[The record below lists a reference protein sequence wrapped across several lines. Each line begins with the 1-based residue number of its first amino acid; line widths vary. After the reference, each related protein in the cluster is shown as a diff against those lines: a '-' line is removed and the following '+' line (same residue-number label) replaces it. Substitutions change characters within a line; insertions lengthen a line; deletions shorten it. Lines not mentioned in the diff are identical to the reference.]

1 MQTTPGSISNQAPRI
16 SEMSSL
22 LSSASQP
29 FIRGEDSASFK
40 QALAAIKQDQPP
52 QDTVREEVRKLVA
65 TTFITPLFSQ
75 MRQGTGFAEGSPF
88 APGFAENSF
97 NQMFDQLV
105 SDRLIAQM
113 DAPGN
118 RMPLVEQV
126 TQHLMRHQSAASAPA
141 QANAAASK
149 AYSHNTSP
157 KPSTQPSME
166 IDTHG

>member
-1 MQTTPGSISNQAPRI
+1 MQATAPGSISNQVPL
-16 SEMSSL
+16 MSSL
-22 LSSASQP
+22 LSTANQP
-29 FIRGEDSASFK
+29 LFRGEDSASFK
-40 QALAAIKQDQPP
+40 QALAEVNQQQPP

-65 TTFITPLFSQ
+65 TTFITPLFAQ
-75 MRQGTGFAEGSPF
+75 MRQGTGFAKDTPF

-126 TQHLMRHQSAASAPA
+126 TQHLMRHQPAASAQAPA
-141 QANAAASK
+141 SSTAVST
-149 AYSHNTSP
+149 AYPQNTPSNTSTLSP
-157 KPSTQPSME
+157 E